1 MTITVLLD
9 LDDTLLGNVTDQF
22 IPRYTQALSNYFNF
36 APVNIVNKSLANAI
50 NAMLLNDSAG
60 VTLEQAF
67 DRSFYPSIGVLKPDV
82 ASTVTR
88 FYSEEYPK
96 LQKYVTHQ
104 PQAVELVDELVN
116 LGYDIVIATNPLFP
130 QTATEQRLAWA
141 GLAVEKYDFK
151 IVSTYENFHFSKPNP
166 AYYIELLAQMGWM
179 EQPVVMVGNSLEN
192 DIKPCEQLGIP
203 AFWINDNG
211 SDSDPSLRSV
221 AHGDLTQSL
230 AWIKQQAKTPYHPWH
245 TLTVDINT
253 LLTTPAA
260 LQTITKNINLSD
272 WHKRI
277 AANEWSLAEI
287 VCHLLESDIN
297 VNLERIQQVVN
308 EENPFLNKLHSGEN
322 FSALI
327 NNQDPVQLM
336 SAFLGVRERLTS
348 ILKNFKPGEWKKS
361 ARHSIFGPTNLQ
373 ELVDFAAT
381 HDRVHVRQIL
391 KTLTD
396 NNLPLGV

>member
-36 APVNIVNKSLANAI
+36 APVNIVNKSLSDAI

-67 DRSFYPSIGVLKPDV
+67 DRSFYPSVGVLKPVV

-104 PQAVELVDELVN
+104 PQAVDLVDELVN

-166 AYYIELLAQMGWM
+166 AYYIELLAQMGWL
-179 EQPVVMVGNSLEN
+179 EQPVVMVGNSLDN

-308 EENPFLNKLHSGEN
+308 EENPFLNKLHSDEN

-336 SAFLGVRERLTS
+336 SAFLDVRERLTS
-348 ILKNFKPGEWKKS
+348 ILNNFKPGEWKKS

-381 HDRVHVRQIL
+381 HDRVHIRQIF
-391 KTLTD
+391 KTLAA
-396 NNLPLGV
+396 NNLNPTV